1 MWLDLISVSQ
11 VMLMSSPRSPVLP
24 ESPLDVLSRA
34 ASMVESASGS
44 EAESDSTSPNNST
57 SATTN
62 PLLVNRSNSFK
73 DLHPKFRR
81 HNGATEYLS
90 LADSIRAQKLGRQIS
105 L

>member
-1 MWLDLISVSQ
+1 MRFDLISVSQ

-57 SATTN
+57 SATN

-90 LADSIRAQKLGRQIS
+90 LADSIRAQKLGKQIS

>member
-1 MWLDLISVSQ
+1 MLLDLISVSQ

-44 EAESDSTSPNNST
+44 EAESDSTSPNST
-57 SATTN
+57 SATKN

>member
-1 MWLDLISVSQ
+1 MLLDLISVSQ

-44 EAESDSTSPNNST
+44 EAESDSTSPNST
-57 SATTN
+57 SATNN

>member
-11 VMLMSSPRSPVLP
+11 VMLMSSPRSPILP

-44 EAESDSTSPNNST
+44 EAESDSTSPNST
-57 SATTN
+57 SATN

-81 HNGATEYLS
+81 HNGATEYLC